1 MGRRHKCK
9 PRIIPQ
15 QDKRI
20 CGCICFCQ
28 LVLVLS
34 CVSLIYL
41 SVAIYTPAIKAFK
54 SGFQEIPVMCQT
66 INTSMINNCSWASCG
81 EWCLTRTSGFCPQI
95 HATAR
100 HNGTIVTFTNCIA
113 FSTSVCPPI
122 NWKSLKRYNCN
133 NGTECAVLKGVFN
146 CSLGH
151 CSNLSQIY
159 DFQDCHYK
167 ADGFTVDS
175 DKDNAKL
182 NGFFECKG
190 SKCTKIKKLFSCDR
204 ICKDNVT
211 TKDKN
216 VFIHVDDSIHQ
227 AQCEFAVASTK
238 ANGKVD
244 GEAIEPT
251 QFWKEEPGKIMM
263 VSCFDVEYDHDNHT
277 ILATDCINGTLFER
291 KILPQPFSTFRQFWN
306 LTGKH
311 IGVVDPRNEFVPS
324 QASLTIYNHSRL
336 YINLDGCVNTL
347 RGECYNF
354 LLSHGRDGK
363 NKTASSRYPC
373 FYNKNNSF
381 MVIARFDL
389 ASTKRHLIISA
400 SIPLVLFVVSF
411 VTLCTM
417 MQSVRV
423 DDDAKMRCKYCFGSS
438 VDDNNTDLT
447 EMISRYEISSPE
459 SDGPSIE
466 KRNDETT

>member
-100 HNGTIVTFTNCIA
+100 HNGTIVTFTNCSA

-204 ICKDNVT
+204 ICKDNIT

-216 VFIHVDDSIHQ
+216 LFIHVDDSIHQ

-238 ANGKVD
+238 ANGKID
-244 GEAIEPT
+244 GEAIEPR

-263 VSCFDVEYDHDNHT
+263 VSCYDVEHDHDNHT
-277 ILATDCINGTLFER
+277 IR
-291 KILPQPFSTFRQFWN
+291 
-306 LTGKH
+306 
-311 IGVVDPRNEFVPS
+311 
-324 QASLTIYNHSRL
+324 
-336 YINLDGCVNTL
+336 
-347 RGECYNF
+347 
-354 LLSHGRDGK
+354 
-363 NKTASSRYPC
+363 
-373 FYNKNNSF
+373 
-381 MVIARFDL
+381 
-389 ASTKRHLIISA
+389 
-400 SIPLVLFVVSF
+400 
-411 VTLCTM
+411 
-417 MQSVRV
+417 
-423 DDDAKMRCKYCFGSS
+423 
-438 VDDNNTDLT
+438 
-447 EMISRYEISSPE
+447 
-459 SDGPSIE
+459 
-466 KRNDETT
+466 